1 MKKGDTVYGVNQPG
15 MTRDPDSKHIVK
27 GILVTEKHVIGY
39 SERFPKG
46 EPCYTV
52 DVSRPDKTPSV
63 FDNRLFAITNVFTTE
78 YEAERRYFQKT
89 LEDK

>member
-15 MTRDPDSKHIVK
+15 MTRQPGRKHIVE
-27 GILVTEKHVIGY
+27 GILVAGKQVTGY
-39 SERFPKG
+39 SEEHPEG

-52 DVSRPDKTPSV
+52 NVSRPDKTPSI
-63 FDNRLFAITNVFTTE
+63 FDNRLFAITDLFATE

-89 LEDK
+89 LEDE